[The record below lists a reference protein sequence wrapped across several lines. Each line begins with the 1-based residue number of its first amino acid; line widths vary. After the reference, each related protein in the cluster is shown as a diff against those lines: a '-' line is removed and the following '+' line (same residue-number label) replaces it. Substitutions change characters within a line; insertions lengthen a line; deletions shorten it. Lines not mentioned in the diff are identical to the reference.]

1 VTGVKSSRRRSRE
14 FALQG
19 VYQWLIGRRAPADIA
34 QDIELFRGFD
44 KCDAAYFRELLDG
57 AIQENAQT
65 EAQLQSCVDRPLTQL
80 SPIEHAILL
89 IAACEFTQHPDV
101 PYRVVINEA
110 VELAKAFGAPTDP
123 VDVFAYVAAL
133 LASPAYTSKFKSDL
147 IRPGLRVPLTAN
159 AALFAEAA
167 ALGREVALCLEW
179 DSDCAGLAVIGELP
193 RSAAMN
199 CACVSSIAPT

>member
-19 VYQWLIGRRAPADIA
+19 VYQWLIGRRAPSDIA

-65 EAQLQSCVDRPLTQL
+65 EAQLQSCVDRPLAQL
-80 SPIEHAILL
+80 SPIEHSILL

-110 VELAKAFGAPTDP
+110 VELAKAFGGTDGHK
-123 VDVFAYVAAL
+123 YVNGVLDKLAAML
-133 LASPAYTSKFKSDL
+133 REPEVTSKRGASGA
-147 IRPGLRVPLTAN
+147 RAVP
-159 AALFAEAA
+159 
-167 ALGREVALCLEW
+167 
-179 DSDCAGLAVIGELP
+179 
-193 RSAAMN
+193 
-199 CACVSSIAPT
+199 